1 MARKDTVNALI
12 RRGVSAK
19 VSEAIANANF
29 KIGDLRKTPFELI
42 IKFISEEDAE
52 DLLSKIGAKKINM
65 PDVKAAPKKAKITK
79 EKDTK
84 KPKVRRTDLV
94 LPSKVDPLS
103 DGEKKIAKLLT
114 KKEYA
119 LPRAIIQEIAEYQE
133 KLNLKPKDIDSVID
147 LIVEQYKL
155 HTIDA
160 NESIGIVSAQSIGEP
175 GTQMTMRTFH
185 YAGVAEISVTMGL
198 PRLIEIVDARRI
210 PSTPMMTIYL
220 KGEKRSDGDYVKKI
234 ASSLEETK
242 MLDFAEVIT
251 DIDNMRIVVRPEK
264 KKLVEKDITLDSIIL
279 ALKKERKLKAIIEK
293 EANTVVIKAELP
305 SFRKL
310 QQIYGI
316 VKESRVKGI
325 EGIKKAVIRKQGDE
339 YVIFTEGTNLAKML
353 DDDHVDP
360 TRTKTNSIN
369 ETYTVLG
376 IEAARN
382 AIIHEAKSTLDEQ
395 GLAVDIRHIMLVAD
409 MMTNDGEVKAIGRH
423 GISGRKSSVLA
434 RAAFEITSAHLLK
447 AGLIGEVDSLDGV
460 AENIIVGQPV
470 TVGTGA
476 VNLIYSP
483 SIVKK
488 KKIAV
493 KKAAAPE
500 KPSAPPKETPEP
512 SEEAAS
518 DKKVTKKATAKK
530 TTAKKATTASK
541 KPPTAAK
548 KQSKPSE
555 KKTVT
560 KRD

>member
-42 IKFISEEDAE
+42 TKFISEEDAE
-52 DLLSKIGAKKINM
+52 DLLSKIGAKKVNM
-65 PDVKAAPKKAKITK
+65 PDVKATPKKKAAAK
-79 EKDTK
+79 EKEDK
-84 KPKVRRTDLV
+84 KPKARRTDLV
-94 LPSKVDPLS
+94 IPSKVAPLS
-103 DGEKKIAKLLT
+103 DGEKKIAQLLA

-119 LPRAIIQEIAEYQE
+119 LPRSIIQEIAEYQE
-133 KLNLKPKDIDSVID
+133 RLHLKAKDLDKVID
-147 LIVEQYKL
+147 MIQEQYKL

-220 KGEKRSDGDYVKKI
+220 KGEKRANSDHVKKI
-234 ASSLEETK
+234 ASSIEETN

-251 DIDNMRIVVRPEK
+251 DIDNMRVVVRPDK
-264 KKLVEKDITLDSIIL
+264 KKLREKDISLDSIIL

-293 EANTVVIKAELP
+293 EANTVVIKAEIP

-310 QQIYGI
+310 QQIYDI
-316 VKESRVKGI
+316 VKVSRVKGI
-325 EGIKKAVIRKQGDE
+325 EGIKKAVIRKQDDE

-353 DDDHVDP
+353 DNDNVDP

-369 ETYTVLG
+369 ETYAVLG

-395 GLAVDIRHIMLVAD
+395 GLSVDIRHIMLVAD
-409 MMTNDGEVKAIGRH
+409 MMANDGEVKAIGRH

-476 VNLIYSP
+476 VNLFYSP
-483 SIVKK
+483 GAVKK
-488 KKIAV
+488 KKKAKPSEETALLDKTTKPS
-493 KKAAAPE
+493 KKAAAP
-500 KPSAPPKETPEP
+500 KKT
-512 SEEAAS
+512 AS
-518 DKKVTKKATAKK
+518 SKKKAIE
-530 TTAKKATTASK
+530 S
-541 KPPTAAK
+541 P
-548 KQSKPSE
+548 E
-555 KKTVT
+555 ETV